1 MPLKIKF
8 ICPVG
13 QKENPMEKEIT
24 VTVSEDTFEDK
35 RTNAL
40 VDYVR
45 YSVKIGEDEFDLF
58 PQDESK
64 RLLKFLFD
72 KKEYFN
78 DSSSHEEKLL
88 CTSSNNGI
96 VYKILL
102 FGKTFVLNPKKAD
115 KELLDY
121 IVENI
126 V

>member
-1 MPLKIKF
+1 
-8 ICPVG
+8 
-13 QKENPMEKEIT
+13 MEKEIK

-72 KKEYFN
+72 KKEYFS

-96 VYKILL
+96 VYKIFL

-121 IVENI
+121 IVEYI